1 MTDLVVV
8 LEQSSKELTLS
19 YKELTSNNEILSE
32 KQKKLLEKEENIKK
46 LSLAIAANTK
56 TLAEQKGQISA
67 QKSTLSNQEK
77 SLIIQEKELL
87 NKTSTI
93 QRQNRVM
100 LSSLVF
106 ILLVLGLVFL
116 LFKNSQNKKK
126 SYEILSRKNIEL
138 AKTNEKLVN
147 TQSQL
152 VESEKMAALGS
163 LVAGVAHEIN
173 TPLGVSV
180 TAASTC
186 QHILETFVDKVEQNK
201 LTRTQMN
208 SFVDRL
214 TLATDLIMH
223 NLVRAN
229 DLVRQFKLVSVDQSS
244 EEQREFLLGE
254 YLNEVL
260 SSLYPQY
267 KKYDCDVDI
276 VCDEHVTLNSFPGG
290 IAQLM
295 TNLVINSTLHGF
307 EPDKQA
313 SIKINVSIENDKV
326 VIIYQDNGS
335 GIAEDKVPHVF
346 TPFYTTKRGSGGSG
360 LGLHICYNIA
370 IKLGGDIKCV
380 PCETGAKFVITVLQK
395 M

>member
-1 MTDLVVV
+1 MT
-8 LEQSSKELTLS
+8 
-19 YKELTSNNEILSE
+19 
-32 KQKKLLEKEENIKK
+32 
-46 LSLAIAANTK
+46 
-56 TLAEQKGQISA
+56 
-67 QKSTLSNQEK
+67 
-77 SLIIQEKELL
+77 
-87 NKTSTI
+87 
-93 QRQNRVM
+93 
-100 LSSLVF
+100 
-106 ILLVLGLVFL
+106 
-116 LFKNSQNKKK
+116 
-126 SYEILSRKNIEL
+126 EL